1 MRGVANVH
9 PMTAEMALQLGRALA
24 YLVRSGPHRH
34 RIVVGKDTRLSGY
47 MLEQAIASGICSM
60 GVDVM
65 LSGPLPTPG
74 IAFLTESMRADAGVV
89 ISASHNPYQDNGIKF
104 FSRDG
109 FKLPDELELQ
119 IERLVLDGDEGDAG
133 AQDFRAL
140 RPTATRIGKAKR
152 IDDAIGRYVV
162 FLKSL
167 FPKDLTLDGLTVVV
181 DCAHGAAYHV
191 APAVFEELGAKVI
204 PIGVKPDGT
213 NINDGCGAIH
223 PEGMARAIQKHGADL
238 GLALDGDADRVILAD
253 EQGRVVDGDAIMAL
267 VGRDLIRQGTL
278 AKRTVVATVMSNLG
292 LERALAPVKGRV
304 VRTAVGDRY
313 VVEEMRRSGYNF
325 GGEQSGHLI
334 FLDHVT
340 TGDGVAAALNV
351 LAVMQREGRPLSEL
365 ARCFEPVPQA
375 LVNVAVREKRP
386 LAELPAVARA
396 IARGREGARGG
407 GARPRPVLRDR
418 EQGPRAR
425 RGAGREAD
433 PRARRGDRGRAAQ
446 GARVAPARSR
456 GRATRPG
463 ARFWVR
469 FPACPLASASTSTT
483 SRRSAS
489 PAARSTPTR
498 WPPRCSRSSAAPTR
512 SPSTCARTAGT
523 SRSGT
528 SRSCAAPSRPGSTS
542 RWPRRRRW

>member
-1 MRGVANVH
+1 MTTRLPVRPKSPRNGAHRALTPPNQARNVVKPTPPGDPPTRRLFGTDGVRGVANVH

-109 FKLPDELELQ
+109 FKLPDELEAE
-119 IERLVLDGDEGDAG
+119 IERLVLGESG
-133 AQDFRAL
+133 AEEFHAL

-167 FPKDLTLDGLTVVV
+167 FPKDHTLDGLTVVV

-191 APAVFEELGAKVI
+191 APAVLEELGAKVI
-204 PIGVKPDGT
+204 ALGVKPDGK
-213 NINDGCGAIH
+213 NINDGCGAVH
-223 PEGMARAIQKHGADL
+223 PEGMARAILKHGAHL

-253 EQGRVVDGDAIMAL
+253 EAGRVVDGDAIMAIL
-267 VGRDLIRQGTL
+267 GLDLARRKAL
-278 AKRTVVATVMSNLG
+278 AKRTVVATVMSNGG
-292 LERALAPVKGRV
+292 LERALAPAARV

-340 TGDGVAAALNV
+340 TGDGLAAALNV
-351 LAVMQREGRPLSEL
+351 LAVMRREGRALSEL
-365 ARCFEPVPQA
+365 ARCFEAMPQA
-375 LVNVAVREKRP
+375 LVNVAVKQKRP
-386 LAELPAVARA
+386 LAELPGVVRAVASVEKA
-396 IARGREGARGG
+396 LGKEGRVLVRFSGTENKVRVLVEG
-407 GARPRPVLRDR
+407 PD
-418 EQGPRAR
+418 AR
-425 RGAGREAD
+425 RI
-433 PRARRGDRGRAAQ
+433 RAAADQ
-446 GARVAPARSR
+446 I
-456 GRATRPG
+456 
-463 ARFWVR
+463 
-469 FPACPLASASTSTT
+469 
-483 SRRSAS
+483 
-489 PAARSTPTR
+489 AAELQ
-498 WPPRCSRSSAAPTR
+498 AAL
-512 SPSTCARTAGT
+512 G
-523 SRSGT
+523 
-528 SRSCAAPSRPGSTS
+528 
-542 RWPRRRRW
+542 